1 MGISDTAAIVTCS
14 ACNLLEFLCFVVI
27 IFEMSRHHSTHVRL
41 CLSSQVDFSVH
52 RFKESLSS
60 QKNISSG
67 RYELTT
73 KILGHFRCLATVGG
87 SVDDSQLFFCKREN
101 KDMQKY
107 ATSTCSQSLLQC
119 SAKQHQLV
127 LSCVVHAASG
137 KFAQKKANSF
147 VGLCTVA
154 NKL

>member
-67 RYELTT
+67 RYELMT
-73 KILGHFRCLATVGG
+73 KILGHFCRLATVGG
-87 SVDDSQLFFCKREN
+87 SVDDSQLF
-101 KDMQKY
+101 
-107 ATSTCSQSLLQC
+107 
-119 SAKQHQLV
+119 SAKGRIRMCKKKQLPHALKAFYNALQNKIRPLV
-127 LSCVVHAASG
+127 AWFMLPLASSHNLS
-137 KFAQKKANSF
+137 
-147 VGLCTVA
+147 
-154 NKL
+154 